1 MIHVYET
8 PDELIEA
15 TAKFVVAQ
23 SKKAIQSHGR
33 FSLVLSGG
41 SSPKKLHELLA
52 SAQYKDQIEWSKVFF
67 FFGDERYVPADH
79 PDSNYLMAK
88 NTLFDPLKIAAGQI
102 FKMDTSLSPAAG
114 AQAYEKDILAFFAD
128 KPIRFDLII
137 LGLGDDSHT
146 ASLFPHTSVLR
157 EKEALVKSL
166 YIEKVKMDRIT
177 LTAPLINQSHQIA
190 FLVYGAGKAN
200 AIHQVIEGATNIEE
214 HPAQIIDPKAGDLHW
229 FIDKAAAANLKKS
242 I

>member
-1 MIHVYET
+1 MIHVFET
-8 PDELIEA
+8 PDDLITA
-15 TAKFVVAQ
+15 TADFVVAQ
-23 SKKAIQSHGR
+23 SKKAIQNHGR

-52 SAQYKDQIEWSKVFF
+52 SNKYRNLIEWSKVFF

-79 PDSNYLMAK
+79 ADSNYLMAK
-88 NTLFDPLKIAAGQI
+88 NTLFDPLQIPAGQV
-102 FKMDTSLSPAAG
+102 FKMNTTLSPTES
-114 AQAYEKDILAFFAD
+114 AQAYEKDILAFFSD
-128 KPIRFDLII
+128 KSIRFDLII

-157 EKEALVKSL
+157 EKDALVKSL

-190 FLVYGAGKAN
+190 FLVYGAGKAD
-200 AIHQVIEGATNIEE
+200 AIHHVIEGATNIEE
-214 HPAQIIDPKAGDLHW
+214 HPAQLIDPKAGDLHW
-229 FIDKAAAANLKKS
+229 FIDKAAGSKLK
-242 I
+242 